1 TPYPVFTN
9 FDVPNGDSSCVK
21 RVRSNT
27 PLQALTLLNE
37 SVFMDSARALGLRA
51 ITEGGKTD
59 DERIAF
65 AFRCCTSRP
74 PTDEERAE
82 LVKLLTA
89 ERERIRKGEVK
100 SAELAGGEK
109 ELKDKLPDGAT
120 PADAAAF
127 TIIARVILNLDE
139 TITKE

>member
-1 TPYPVFTN
+1 VFTN

-37 SVFMDSARALGLRA
+37 TVFMDCARALAVRA
-51 ITEGGKTD
+51 LKEGGKSD

-74 PTDEERAE
+74 PTDDERSDIAT
-82 LVKLLTA
+82 LLA
-89 ERERIRKGEVK
+89 NERDRIAKGEVK
-100 SAELAGGEK
+100 AAELATGS
-109 ELKDKLPDGAT
+109 KDAKGKLPDGIT
-120 PADAAAF
+120 VEDAAAF